1 MKNFVKI
8 WSAIKGL
15 SIAEM
20 VVIGIIFATCVGWV
34 YKVNAQI
41 ERGCERDKKM
51 LIVEQEIQDIKISVA
66 EIKIS
71 NEKIDKNVELLLVR
85 GLNNARDNQ

>member
-8 WSAIKGL
+8 WIAVKRL
-15 SIAEM
+15 SIGEM
-20 VVIGIIFATCVGWV
+20 VTLGMIFIAIFGWV

-41 ERGCERDKKM
+41 EKGCQRDAKFI
-51 LIVEQEIQDIKISVA
+51 IVESEIQDIKVSVA

-85 GLNNARDNQ
+85 GLNNARYNQ

>member
-20 VVIGIIFATCVGWV
+20 VVIGTIFITCAGWV

-41 ERGCERDKKM
+41 EKGCERDKK
-51 LIVEQEIQDIKISVA
+51 IAVIEEQIQEIKISVA
-66 EIKIS
+66 ELKIS
-71 NEKIDKNVELLLVR
+71 NKEINDNVKLLLTR
-85 GLNNARDNQ
+85 GLYARDSQ

>member
-1 MKNFVKI
+1 MKNFAKI

-20 VVIGIIFATCVGWV
+20 VVIGTIFATTIGWV

-41 ERGCERDKKM
+41 EKGCERDKK
-51 LIVEQEIQDIKISVA
+51 IVVIEEQIQEIKISVA
-66 EIKIS
+66 ELKIS
-71 NEKIDKNVELLLVR
+71 NKEINDNVKLLLTR
-85 GLNNARDNQ
+85 GLYARDSQ

>member
-20 VVIGIIFATCVGWV
+20 VVIGTIFITCIGWV
-34 YKVNAQI
+34 FKANAQM
-41 ERGCERDKKM
+41 EKGCERDKK
-51 LIVEQEIQDIKISVA
+51 IVVIEEQIQEIKISVA
-66 EIKIS
+66 RLEMS
-71 NEKIDKNVELLLVR
+71 THKIDKNVELLLER
-85 GLNNARDNQ
+85 GLYARDNR

>member
-20 VVIGIIFATCVGWV
+20 VVIGTIFATCVGWV

-51 LIVEQEIQDIKISVA
+51 LVVEQEIQDIKISVA
-66 EIKIS
+66 ELKMS
-71 NEKIDKNVELLLVR
+71 TNKIDKNVELLLAR
-85 GLNNARDNQ
+85 GLNARYNQ